1 MTQHSISALTS
12 ASQAREGN
20 DPIFRLNSE
29 AKARAAAGES
39 ILDATMGALMDDEGQ
54 IAVMPSV
61 AEAIARVPTGK
72 AAGYSPISGSPPFL
86 DAVRRDLLGNSDL
99 LPKSVAVTTPGG
111 SGAIY
116 QAIKNFVEP
125 GHQALTTDY
134 YWGPYPVIAQHLER
148 DVSTFGM
155 FSPDLSFDLEAMK
168 QGIRQHI
175 DTQGRLLLILN
186 FPCHNPTG
194 YSLDVGEWMS
204 IAEVVRAAGE
214 EAPVAVLLDL
224 AYHRF
229 GGESAD
235 LWIDAVPTMLETTTV
250 LLAWT
255 ASKSFC
261 QYGARIGSLVALH
274 PDQEERNKLA
284 NALGFTCRATWS
296 NSNHLG
302 QLAVTDL
309 LVDPELSKR
318 ADTDR
323 AGLVE
328 LLRTRVEA
336 FNSAASTAGLHVPR
350 YDGGFFVVVFTP
362 DGEKTAAVMRDMGV
376 YVIPLKGAVRVALCA
391 TPEAEIPRLVEALRA
406 GIDQAEA
413 GQGSSA

>member
-99 LPKSVAVTTPGG
+99 FPKSVAVTTPGG

-148 DVSTFGM
+148 DVNTFGM

-168 QGIRQHI
+168 RGIRQHI

-194 YSLDVGEWMS
+194 YSLDAGEWMS

-406 GIDQAEA
+406 GIDQAEG

>member
-39 ILDATMGALMDDEGQ
+39 ILDATMGALMDDEGR

-99 LPKSVAVTTPGG
+99 FPKSVAVTTPGG

-148 DVSTFGM
+148 DVNTFGM

-168 QGIRQHI
+168 RGIRQHI

-194 YSLDVGEWMS
+194 YSLDAGEWMS

-406 GIDQAEA
+406 GIDQAEG

>member
-29 AKARAAAGES
+29 ARARAADGES

-99 LPKSVAVTTPGG
+99 FPKSVAVTTPGG

-168 QGIRQHI
+168 RGIRQHI

-194 YSLDVGEWMS
+194 YSLDLGEWMS

-309 LVDPELSKR
+309 LVDPELSQR

-323 AGLVE
+323 AELVE

-336 FNSAASTAGLHVPR
+336 FNSAASAAELHVPR

-362 DGEKTAAVMRDMGV
+362 DGEKTAAVMREMGV
-376 YVIPLKGAVRVALCA
+376 YVIPLEGAVRVALCA
-391 TPEAEIPRLVEALRA
+391 TPEAEIPRLIAALRA
-406 GIDQAEA
+406 GVDKAEA
-413 GQGSSA
+413 EQGSSA

>member
-39 ILDATMGALMDDEGQ
+39 ILDATMGALMDDEGR

-99 LPKSVAVTTPGG
+99 FPKSVAVTTPGG

-148 DVSTFGM
+148 DVNTFGM

-168 QGIRQHI
+168 RGIRQHI

-194 YSLDVGEWMS
+194 YSLDAGEWMS

-229 GGESAD
+229 GGESTD

>member
-1 MTQHSISALTS
+1 MA
-12 ASQAREGN
+12 
-20 DPIFRLNSE
+20 
-29 AKARAAAGES
+29 
-39 ILDATMGALMDDEGQ
+39 
-54 IAVMPSV
+54 
-61 AEAIARVPTGK
+61 
-72 AAGYSPISGSPPFL
+72 
-86 DAVRRDLLGNSDL
+86 
-99 LPKSVAVTTPGG
+99 
-111 SGAIY
+111 
-116 QAIKNFVEP
+116 
-125 GHQALTTDY
+125 
-134 YWGPYPVIAQHLER
+134 
-148 DVSTFGM
+148 
-155 FSPDLSFDLEAMK
+155 
-168 QGIRQHI
+168 
-175 DTQGRLLLILN
+175 
-186 FPCHNPTG
+186 
-194 YSLDVGEWMS
+194 
-204 IAEVVRAAGE
+204 AEVVRAAGE

-309 LVDPELSKR
+309 LVDPELSQR

-323 AGLVE
+323 AELVE

-336 FNSAASTAGLHVPR
+336 FNSAASAAELHVPR

-362 DGEKTAAVMRDMGV
+362 DGEKTAAVMREMGV
-376 YVIPLKGAVRVALCA
+376 YVIPLEGAVRVALCA
-391 TPEAEIPRLVEALRA
+391 TPEAEIPRLIAALRA
-406 GIDQAEA
+406 GVDKAEA
-413 GQGSSA
+413 EQGSSA

>member
-1 MTQHSISALTS
+1 
-12 ASQAREGN
+12 
-20 DPIFRLNSE
+20 
-29 AKARAAAGES
+29 
-39 ILDATMGALMDDEGQ
+39 MDDEGR

-168 QGIRQHI
+168 RGIRQHI

-194 YSLDVGEWMS
+194 YSLDAGEWRS

>member
-1 MTQHSISALTS
+1 MTQASVSALTS
-12 ASQAREGN
+12 ASQDREGN
-20 DPIFRLNSE
+20 APIFRLNSE
-29 AKARAAAGES
+29 ARARAADGES

-168 QGIRQHI
+168 RGIRQHI

-194 YSLDVGEWMS
+194 YSLDLGEWMS

-309 LVDPELSKR
+309 LVDPELSQR

-323 AGLVE
+323 AELVE

-336 FNSAASTAGLHVPR
+336 FNSAASAAELHVPR

-362 DGEKTAAVMRDMGV
+362 DGEKTAAVMREMGV
-376 YVIPLKGAVRVALCA
+376 YVIPLEGAVRVALCA
-391 TPEAEIPRLVEALRA
+391 TPEAEIPRLIAALRA
-406 GIDQAEA
+406 GVDKAEA
-413 GQGSSA
+413 EQGSSA

>member
-1 MTQHSISALTS
+1 VTQHSISALTS

-99 LPKSVAVTTPGG
+99 FPKSVAVTTPGG

-148 DVSTFGM
+148 DVNTFGM

-168 QGIRQHI
+168 RGIRQHI

-194 YSLDVGEWMS
+194 YSLDAGEWMS

>member
-39 ILDATMGALMDDEGQ
+39 ILDATMGALMDDEGR

-99 LPKSVAVTTPGG
+99 FPKSVAVTTPGG

-168 QGIRQHI
+168 RGIRQHI

-194 YSLDVGEWMS
+194 YSLDAGEWRS

-309 LVDPELSKR
+309 LVDPELSQR

-323 AGLVE
+323 AELVE

-336 FNSAASTAGLHVPR
+336 FNSAASAAELHVPR

-362 DGEKTAAVMRDMGV
+362 DGEKTAAVMREMGV
-376 YVIPLKGAVRVALCA
+376 YVIPLEGAVRVALCA
-391 TPEAEIPRLVEALRA
+391 TPEAEIPRLIAALRA
-406 GIDQAEA
+406 GVDKAEA
-413 GQGSSA
+413 EQGSSA

>member
-39 ILDATMGALMDDEGQ
+39 ILDATMGALMDDEGR

-148 DVSTFGM
+148 DVNTFGM

-168 QGIRQHI
+168 RGIRQHI

-194 YSLDVGEWMS
+194 YSLDAGEWRS

-284 NALGFTCRATWS
+284 NALGVTCRATWS

-328 LLRTRVEA
+328 LLRTRVEV

-406 GIDQAEA
+406 GIDQAEG

>member
-20 DPIFRLNSE
+20 DRIFRLNSE

-39 ILDATMGALMDDEGQ
+39 ILDATMGALMDDEGR

-99 LPKSVAVTTPGG
+99 FPKSVAVTTPGG

-168 QGIRQHI
+168 RGIRQHI

-194 YSLDVGEWMS
+194 YSLDAGEWMS

-406 GIDQAEA
+406 GIDQAEG

>member
-1 MTQHSISALTS
+1 MTQHSTSALTS
-12 ASQAREGN
+12 ASQDREGN

-29 AKARAAAGES
+29 ARARAADGES

-168 QGIRQHI
+168 RGIRQHI

-194 YSLDVGEWMS
+194 YSLDLGEWMS
-204 IAEVVRAAGE
+204 IAEVVRTAGE

-309 LVDPELSKR
+309 LVDPELSQR

-323 AGLVE
+323 AELVE

-336 FNSAASTAGLHVPR
+336 FNSAASAAELHVPR

-362 DGEKTAAVMRDMGV
+362 DGEKTAAVMREMGV
-376 YVIPLKGAVRVALCA
+376 YVIPLEGAVRVALCA
-391 TPEAEIPRLVEALRA
+391 TPEAEIPRLIAALRA
-406 GIDQAEA
+406 GVDKAEA
-413 GQGSSA
+413 EQGSSA

>member
-1 MTQHSISALTS
+1 M
-12 ASQAREGN
+12 
-20 DPIFRLNSE
+20 
-29 AKARAAAGES
+29 
-39 ILDATMGALMDDEGQ
+39 
-54 IAVMPSV
+54 
-61 AEAIARVPTGK
+61 
-72 AAGYSPISGSPPFL
+72 
-86 DAVRRDLLGNSDL
+86 
-99 LPKSVAVTTPGG
+99 AVTTPGG

-168 QGIRQHI
+168 RGIRQHI

-194 YSLDVGEWMS
+194 YSLDLGEWMS
-204 IAEVVRAAGE
+204 IAEVVRATGE

-309 LVDPELSKR
+309 LVDPELSQR

-323 AGLVE
+323 AELVE

-336 FNSAASTAGLHVPR
+336 FNSAASAAELHVPR

-362 DGEKTAAVMRDMGV
+362 DGEKTAAVMREMGV
-376 YVIPLKGAVRVALCA
+376 YVIPLEGAVRVALCA
-391 TPEAEIPRLVEALRA
+391 TPEAEIPRLIAALRA
-406 GIDQAEA
+406 GVDKAEA
-413 GQGSSA
+413 EQGSSA

>member
-1 MTQHSISALTS
+1 MTQASVSALTS
-12 ASQAREGN
+12 ASQDREGN

-99 LPKSVAVTTPGG
+99 FPKSVAVTTPGG

-168 QGIRQHI
+168 RGIRQHI

-194 YSLDVGEWMS
+194 YSLDAGEWMS

-229 GGESAD
+229 GGESTD

-391 TPEAEIPRLVEALRA
+391 TPEAKIPRLVEALRA

>member
-1 MTQHSISALTS
+1 VTQHSISALTS

-99 LPKSVAVTTPGG
+99 FPKSVAVTTPGG

-148 DVSTFGM
+148 DVNTFGM

-168 QGIRQHI
+168 RGIRQHI

-194 YSLDVGEWMS
+194 YSLDAGEWMS

-328 LLRTRVEA
+328 LLRTRVEV

-406 GIDQAEA
+406 GIDQAEG

>member
-39 ILDATMGALMDDEGQ
+39 ILDATMGALMDDEGR

-99 LPKSVAVTTPGG
+99 FPKSVAVTTPGG

-148 DVSTFGM
+148 DVNTFGM

-168 QGIRQHI
+168 RGIRQHI

-194 YSLDVGEWMS
+194 YSLDAGEWRS

-214 EAPVAVLLDL
+214 DAPVAVLLDL

-309 LVDPELSKR
+309 LVDPKLSQR

>member
-99 LPKSVAVTTPGG
+99 FPKSVAVTTPGG

-168 QGIRQHI
+168 RGIRQHI

-194 YSLDVGEWMS
+194 YSLDAGEWMS

-309 LVDPELSKR
+309 LVDPELCKR

-391 TPEAEIPRLVEALRA
+391 TPEAEIPRLVEALRT

>member
-1 MTQHSISALTS
+1 MTQHSTSALAS
-12 ASQAREGN
+12 ASQVREGN

-168 QGIRQHI
+168 RGIRQHI
-175 DTQGRLLLILN
+175 DTQGRLLMILN

-194 YSLDVGEWMS
+194 YSLDLGEWMS
-204 IAEVVRAAGE
+204 IAEVVRAVGE

-229 GGESAD
+229 GGDSAD

-406 GIDQAEA
+406 GIDQAEG

>member
-39 ILDATMGALMDDEGQ
+39 ILDATMGALMDDEGR

-134 YWGPYPVIAQHLER
+134 YWGPYPVIAQHLESG
-148 DVSTFGM
+148 VSTFGM

-168 QGIRQHI
+168 RGIRQHI

-194 YSLDVGEWMS
+194 YSLDAGEWRS

-406 GIDQAEA
+406 GIDQAEG

>member
-1 MTQHSISALTS
+1 MTQASVSAFSS
-12 ASQAREGN
+12 ASQDREGN

-29 AKARAAAGES
+29 ARARAADGES

-168 QGIRQHI
+168 RGIRQHI

-194 YSLDVGEWMS
+194 YSLDLGEWMS
-204 IAEVVRAAGE
+204 IAEVVRTAGE

-309 LVDPELSKR
+309 LVDPELSQR

-323 AGLVE
+323 AELVE

-336 FNSAASTAGLHVPR
+336 FNSAASAAELHVPR

-362 DGEKTAAVMRDMGV
+362 DGEKTAAVMREMGV
-376 YVIPLKGAVRVALCA
+376 YVIPLEGAVRVALCA
-391 TPEAEIPRLVEALRA
+391 TPEAEIPRLIAALRA
-406 GIDQAEA
+406 GVDKAEA
-413 GQGSSA
+413 EQGSSA

>member
-1 MTQHSISALTS
+1 MTQASVSALTS
-12 ASQAREGN
+12 ASQDREGN

-29 AKARAAAGES
+29 ARARAADGES

-168 QGIRQHI
+168 RGIRQHI

-194 YSLDVGEWMS
+194 YSLDLGEWMS

-406 GIDQAEA
+406 GIDQAEG

>member
-1 MTQHSISALTS
+1 MTQASVSALTS
-12 ASQAREGN
+12 ASQDREGN

-29 AKARAAAGES
+29 ARARAADGES

-168 QGIRQHI
+168 RGIRQHI

-194 YSLDVGEWMS
+194 YSLDAGEWRS

-406 GIDQAEA
+406 GIDQAEG

>member
-39 ILDATMGALMDDEGQ
+39 ILDATMGALMDDEGR

-99 LPKSVAVTTPGG
+99 FPKSVAVTTPGG

-148 DVSTFGM
+148 DVNTFGM

-168 QGIRQHI
+168 RGIRQHI

-194 YSLDVGEWMS
+194 YSLDAGEWRS

-406 GIDQAEA
+406 GIDQAEG

>member
-99 LPKSVAVTTPGG
+99 FPKSVAVTTPGG

-406 GIDQAEA
+406 GIDQAEV

>member
-1 MTQHSISALTS
+1 MNTYSTSTLIS
-12 ASQAREGN
+12 ASQEREGN
-20 DPIFRLNSE
+20 DLIFRLNGE
-29 AKARAAAGES
+29 AQARAASGES
-39 ILDATMGALMDDEGQ
+39 ILDATMGALIDDSGN

-61 AEAIARVPTGK
+61 TEAIARVPSGK

-86 DAVRRDLLGNSDL
+86 EAVKSDLLGNTDFLSQ
-99 LPKSVAVTTPGG
+99 SVAVTTPGG

-134 YWGPYPVIAQHLER
+134 CWGPYPVIAQHLER
-148 DVSTFGM
+148 DVSTFRM
-155 FSPDLSFDLEAMK
+155 FSSDMSFDLEAMK
-168 QGIRQHI
+168 QGMRKQL
-175 DTQGRLLLILN
+175 DEQGRSLLMLN

-194 YSLDVGEWMS
+194 YSLDLKEWTS
-204 IAEVVRAAGE
+204 IAEVVREAGE

-224 AYHRF
+224 AYQRF

-235 LWIDAVPTMLETTTV
+235 LWVNALPRMLETATV

-274 PDQEERNKLA
+274 PDQAERDKIA
-284 NALGFTCRATWS
+284 NALNFTCRATWS

-302 QLAVTDL
+302 QLAITDL
-309 LVDPELSKR
+309 LVDPELSQR
-318 ADTDR
+318 ANTDR
-323 AGLVE
+323 AELVE
-328 LLRTRVEA
+328 LLRTRVEV
-336 FNSAASTAGLHVPR
+336 FNGAANDAGLDVPR

-362 DGEKTAAVMRDMGV
+362 DGEKTAAIMRDMGV
-376 YVIPLKGAVRVALCA
+376 YVIPLKGAVRIALCA
-391 TPEAEIPRLVEALRA
+391 TPEAEMPRLITALRA
-406 GIDQAEA
+406 GVDQAERE
-413 GQGSSA
+413 

>member
-1 MTQHSISALTS
+1 MTQASVSALTS
-12 ASQAREGN
+12 ASQDREGN

-29 AKARAAAGES
+29 ARARAADGES

-134 YWGPYPVIAQHLER
+134 YWGPYPVIAQHLES

-168 QGIRQHI
+168 RGIRQHI

-194 YSLDVGEWMS
+194 YSLDAGEWRS

-406 GIDQAEA
+406 GIDQAEG

>member
-1 MTQHSISALTS
+1 MTQASISALTS

-20 DPIFRLNSE
+20 DPIFRLNGE
-29 AKARAAAGES
+29 ARARAAAGES
-39 ILDATMGALMDDEGQ
+39 ILDATMGALMDDAGR

-61 AEAIARVPTGK
+61 SEALARVPAGK

-86 DAVRRDLLGNSDL
+86 EAVRKDLLGNSDL
-99 LPKSVAVTTPGG
+99 LQTSVAVTTPGG

-125 GHQALTTDY
+125 RHHALTTDY
-134 YWGPYPVIAQHLER
+134 CWGPYPVIAQHLER
-148 DVSTFGM
+148 DVSTFPM

-168 QGIRQHI
+168 QGMHQHI
-175 DTQGRLLLILN
+175 NSQGRLLLILN

-194 YSLDVGEWMS
+194 YSLDSSEWLS
-204 IAEVVRAAGE
+204 IAEAVRSAGE
-214 EAPVAVLLDL
+214 KAPVAVLLDL

-235 LWIDAVPTMLETTTV
+235 LWIDALPTMLETTTV

-274 PDQEERNKLA
+274 RDHEERNKLA

-309 LVDPELSKR
+309 LVDPELSNR
-318 ADTDR
+318 ADADR
-323 AGLVE
+323 AELVE

-336 FNSAASTAGLHVPR
+336 FNSAASAAGLHVPR
-350 YDGGFFVVVFTP
+350 YDGGFFVAVFTP
-362 DGEKTAAVMRDMGV
+362 DGEKTAAVMRDVGV
-376 YVIPLKGAVRVALCA
+376 YVVPLKGAVRVALCA
-391 TPEAEIPRLVEALRA
+391 TPETAIPRLVEALRA

-413 GQGSSA
+413 EHGRSA